1 MKKSLIITLIILV
14 IILILPAVG
23 FFGWFFKEKKPLNI
37 VILDKTVHSL
47 DRVKHRALN
56 WVLANERFV
65 KENNRKYSL
74 RKDYYGFFPMRPL
87 RAKQFDRN
95 DYRLAEVIN
104 IADSCDALYYADT
117 YGVFFNDWYPGINRS
132 RHSRKLYG
140 GLNNN
145 DYLLLSEMKRRNKLT
160 ILEYNSF
167 DYPTDAY
174 ERYRVEELLGFKSTG
189 WSGQYY
195 PSLDSTSAGLPS
207 WIVELY
213 KKRTREPWPFRN
225 AGIVLLKGENEILV
239 LEEGTHLE
247 NALPF
252 IMSEGQVAADY
263 NLAVQVAFDKAFD
276 IIDPLENK
284 VLSSYK
290 LMTTDEGKLL
300 LDKHFLSDE
309 FPAVI
314 VNQGDVESVYFCG
327 DFATSNLPPWTACLG
342 SLNVLKGL
350 LYKSD
355 DVNDPRRFFWKY
367 YRPLLA
373 GMLND
378 YYMRLE
384 LE

>member
-195 PSLDSTSAGLPS
+195 PSLDSTSDGMPS

-213 KKRTREPWPFRN
+213 KKKTREPWPFKN

-314 VNQGDVESVYFCG
+314 VNQGDLVSVYFCG

-342 SLNVLKGL
+342 SLNIIKGL

>member
-117 YGVFFNDWYPGINRS
+117 YGVFFNDWYQGINRS

-174 ERYRVEELLGFKSTG
+174 ERYRVEELLGFKSSG

-195 PSLDSTSAGLPS
+195 PSLDSTSAGLPP

-213 KKRTREPWPFRN
+213 KKKAREPWLFKN
-225 AGIVLLKGENEILV
+225 AGIVLLKGENEIIV

-252 IMSEGQVAADY
+252 IMTEGQVAADY
-263 NLAVQVAFDKAFD
+263 KLAVQVAFDKAFD
-276 IIDPLENK
+276 IIDPLENV

-290 LMTTDEGKLL
+290 LMTTNEGKLL
-300 LDKHFLSDE
+300 LDNHFLSDE

-314 VNQGDVESVYFCG
+314 VNQGDLESVYFCG
-327 DFATSNLPPWTACLG
+327 DFATSDLPPWTACLG

-355 DVNDPRRFFWKY
+355 DMNDPRRFFWNY

-378 YYMRLE
+378 YYVRLE